1 MDLAKCHSAKFVKL
15 TAVYKQLDKKHI
27 YIHLK
32 KKSLKCSIHKHNHLA
47 NNDCLY
53 VHNSYTYCLYVHNS
67 YAYCLPVHNSYTYCL
82 DIHNS
87 YTDPPKSLTLIQMYW
102 LTGRKTQMY
111 WLTGR
116 KTPSYLPP
124 KPTQGWCWNVESCC
138 QQKNMDDE
146 KQIETQWA
154 KNWSTPL
161 WAII

>member
-1 MDLAKCHSAKFVKL
+1 MQHNFLRLIIIIMDLAKCHSAKFVKL

-32 KKSLKCSIHKHNHLA
+32 KESLKCSIHKHNHLA

-53 VHNSYTYCLYVHNS
+53 VHNSYTYCL
-67 YAYCLPVHNSYTYCL
+67 

-87 YTDPPKSLTLIQMYW
+87 YTYPPKSLTLIQMYWLTGRKTQMYW

-124 KPTQGWCWNVESCC
+124 KPTQG
-138 QQKNMDDE
+138 
-146 KQIETQWA
+146 
-154 KNWSTPL
+154 
-161 WAII
+161 